1 MISISFVYHQ
11 ISFKEK
17 HTFSVN
23 WPKNLKTNHRS
34 SISQPDQVQKCLS
47 SPFISKKSTLISVF
61 VNLKKKPFQEI
72 SKEPSLTIYWKIQF
86 KMTQVEYHY
95 LEEKITWWFLIL
107 QENNNFKTLNRLL
120 ESSKLGLKIEES
132 VLTEWA
138 IWVVFPGP
146 FLSLK
151 SVKYFQTTNPQN
163 YSTNSLRFTAYGTGK
178 YQSEL

>member
-1 MISISFVYHQ
+1 MISILFVYHQ

-17 HTFSVN
+17 PTFSVN

-95 LEEKITWWFLIL
+95 LVGKITWWFLIL
-107 QENNNFKTLNRLL
+107 QENNFKTLSRLL